1 MDVKKESN
9 MGKKKDAAPAPEAT
23 PEVKVEETQS
33 ENLGDSDREA
43 LYANYGKDQEVPAED
58 TDTSPEEDDTGIEDG
73 DYVPENEEDTE
84 DAPEDAEGE
93 DEPDDKKPEEE
104 EKTVPYGALH
114 AEREKRKEIQKIVG
128 KLEGQVAELIADNKA
143 FMEQG
148 KKAEADE
155 TDLESLLE
163 EGNFDDVLKLT
174 LKQNTELK
182 KRMAKLENNDGK
194 RTQAD
199 EQTAHEAKQKAVE
212 TRISKITTSL
222 DEDGYPGFDMFVD
235 KMNAELVQM
244 IDDDPDNEALDNDD
258 GYKKIYRE
266 RIFPKVK
273 KMFVGQEKAD
283 TFEKKRDRKKK
294 ANIGGGG
301 KADPKAKEKDINELS
316 NDEMYADYKKQRA
329 LYSHS

>member
-1 MDVKKESN
+1 MAKKKE
-9 MGKKKDAAPAPEAT
+9 AAPAPEAT
-23 PEVKVEETQS
+23 PVVEETQPKS

-43 LYANYGKDQEVPAED
+43 MYANYEKDQEIPAED

-73 DYVPENEEDTE
+73 EETPEEEEYTE
-84 DAPEDAEGE
+84 PAPEDAEGE
-93 DEPDDKKPEEE
+93 EESDDKKPEED

-114 AEREKRKEIQKIVG
+114 AEREKRKEIQKTVG

-148 KKAEADE
+148 KKADTDE
-155 TDLESLLE
+155 TDLEALLE

-212 TRISKITTSL
+212 GRISKITTSL
-222 DEDGYPGFDMFVD
+222 EEDGYPGFDMFVD

-244 IDDDPDNEALDNDD
+244 IDDDPDNEALDNDE

-266 RIFPKVK
+266 KIFPKVK
-273 KMFVGQEKAD
+273 KMFVGQEKEN
-283 TFEKKRDRKKK
+283 TFEKKRNLKKK

-301 KADPKAKEKDINELS
+301 KADPKTKEKDINELS

>member
-9 MGKKKDAAPAPEAT
+9 MTKKKEAAPEAT
-23 PEVKVEETQS
+23 PEAKGEETQPES

-43 LYANYGKDQEVPAED
+43 LYANYEKDQEPPAED
-58 TDTSPEEDDTGIEDG
+58 TDTSPGEDDTGIEDD
-73 DYVPENEEDTE
+73 DYIPEEEDNTE
-84 DAPEDAEGE
+84 PATEDAEGVE
-93 DEPDDKKPEEE
+93 ESDDKKPEEE

-148 KKAEADE
+148 KKADIDE
-155 TDLESLLE
+155 TDLEALVD
-163 EGNFDDVLKLT
+163 EGNFDDVLKLA
-174 LKQNTELK
+174 LKQNKEMK
-182 KRMAKLENNDGK
+182 VRMSKLENNEGK

-199 EQTAHEAKQKAVE
+199 EQTAHEAKQDKAAKH
-212 TRISKITTSL
+212 ISKLTKTL
-222 DEDGYPGFDMFVD
+222 EEEGFPGLDMFVPEVN
-235 KMNAELVQM
+235 KELDRLVE
-244 IDDDPDNEALDNDD
+244 DDPDNESLDNDE

-266 RIFPKVK
+266 HVFPKFK
-273 KMFVGQEKAD
+273 KMFAGQEKAD
-283 TFEKKRDRKKK
+283 TFEKKRNLKKK

-301 KADPKAKEKDINELS
+301 KADPKTKEKDVNELS